1 MADERE
7 GGEIKGQS
15 PANENRLQTQ
25 GREANAAQDLNASDD
40 NGGAERYPETRSFAQ
55 GAEDADSGAETDSSV
70 SANEGRLGRGA
81 DPVEGK
87 R

>member
-7 GGEIKGQS
+7 GEELKGQS
-15 PANENRLQTQ
+15 PANENRLQTE
-25 GREANAAQDLNASDD
+25 GREANAAQDLNASED
-40 NGGAERYPETRSFAQ
+40 NGGPERYPETRSFAQ
-55 GAEDADSGAETDSSV
+55 GAEDADSGAGTDSSV